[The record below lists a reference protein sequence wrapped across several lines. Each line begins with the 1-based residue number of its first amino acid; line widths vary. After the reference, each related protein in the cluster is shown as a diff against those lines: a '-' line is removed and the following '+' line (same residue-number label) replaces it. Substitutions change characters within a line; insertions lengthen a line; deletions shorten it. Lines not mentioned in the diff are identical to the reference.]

1 MSLANKLLKVRENVL
16 GKLEKLKWLGPLLG
30 RLAVAVVFI
39 GTGWGKLH
47 GLDKVTEFFT
57 DLHLPAPHFQ
67 ATLVATT
74 EFVGGLFILVGLF
87 TRLAAAPLAFTMVI
101 AILTAKRGDIEGI
114 TSLFGFEEF
123 TYMMIFLWLAIS
135 GPGALSIDRW
145 LAKRLEKRPALKPL
159 LRPRSA
165 APEST

>member
-1 MSLANKLLKVRENVL
+1 MSLVSQVLEVRKRVL

-39 GTGWGKLH
+39 GSGWGKLH
-47 GLDKVTEFFT
+47 SLDQVTGFFT
-57 DLHLPAPHFQ
+57 ELHIPAPHFH

-74 EFVGGLFILVGLF
+74 ELVGGLLILVGLF
-87 TRLAAAPLAFTMVI
+87 TRLAALPLAFTMLI
-101 AILTAKRGDIEGI
+101 AILTAKRSEIQGI
-114 TSLFGFEEF
+114 TSLFGFDEL
-123 TYMMIFLWLAIS
+123 TYMIIFLWLAIS

-145 LAKRLEKRPALKPL
+145 LSKLH
-159 LRPRSA
+159 PRSA